1 MQPHQDWNKITF
13 TGPTGKQKKGEQ
25 AVQDAH
31 RRGMDVET
39 IRRAGGT
46 NSNRAPA
53 VNMRK
58 LAEEDDVVPVAEL
71 PHEFRMAMQKAR
83 VAASLSQADLAKRI
97 NEKQS
102 VVNDYENGRAVPN
115 PQVIVK
121 IERALNCRLPRPP
134 KEKKLKE
141 QNDH

>member
-1 MQPHQDWNKITF
+1 MMPHQDWNTITF
-13 TGPTGKQKKGEQ
+13 TGNVGKAKKGER

-31 RRGMDVET
+31 RKGNEVET
-39 IRRAGGT
+39 IRKNVG

-58 LAEEDDVVPVAEL
+58 LAEETDVVHLAEL

-83 VAASLSQADLAKRI
+83 VASNLSQADLAKRI

-134 KEKKLKE
+134 KERKAKE
-141 QNDH
+141 QEDM